1 VRVMVCRA
9 LLSRVVRVELA
20 LQCKFQSSGEVVKR
34 RMGDSSEYV
43 ELDAEKLSID
53 CLTTLTSRR
62 SAGAVVPAAALTCR
76 CTRSC
81 TTSIS

>member
-9 LLSRVVRVELA
+9 LLSRVVSVELT
-20 LQCKFQSSGEVVKR
+20 LQCKFQSSSEVVKR
-34 RMGDSSEYV
+34 RMGDSSEFV

-62 SAGAVVPAAALTCR
+62 SAAVVVPAAAL
-76 CTRSC
+76 
-81 TTSIS
+81 